1 MQWQQYKAISI
12 SLIVLTIAISIIKKK
27 KKNDSSRKE
36 EEEERKR
43 KGGKTITTAGQS
55 YERQRCQQINKIIK
69 KKLKRV
75 LKAIH

>member
-12 SLIVLTIAISIIKKK
+12 SLIVLTIAISIIKK